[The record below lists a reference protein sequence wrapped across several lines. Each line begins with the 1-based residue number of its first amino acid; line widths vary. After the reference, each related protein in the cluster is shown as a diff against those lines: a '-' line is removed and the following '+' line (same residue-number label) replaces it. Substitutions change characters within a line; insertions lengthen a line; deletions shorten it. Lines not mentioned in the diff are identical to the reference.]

1 MGSPAEAPTMVM
13 LVRGEIAARI
23 YRNWA
28 GRWVVLQ
35 KHGRIDVFD
44 CKLAS
49 MLFAKSLG
57 NLN

>member
-1 MGSPAEAPTMVM
+1 MGNPVEVPIMVM
-13 LVRGEIAARI
+13 LVRGEITARI

-35 KHGRIDVFD
+35 KRGRVKVFD
-44 CKLAS
+44 CQLAS
-49 MLFAKSLG
+49 MLFAESLG